1 MKVSIVI
8 ALLCLVG
15 LSVSFPAESSGSFP
29 ERRNLRR
36 KNAVT
41 AAQPFRN
48 RQSEPLQPEYLSAK
62 PKQTS
67 EYTPLGPDAQDRES
81 SPQQNFARP
90 GFQQKRKPIS
100 PIRPV
105 AEKYVAEASNAYD
118 NNGYD
123 AGTYDDGHLKFEQGV
138 QNNAASYNSDQGVK
152 DGRVQFSIA
161 GQQGPN
167 SYRFGY
173 DTGKGADRTFRIEE
187 RDNSGVIHGRY
198 GYYDPSG
205 KFRVVNYK
213 AHPESGFAI
222 V

>member
-1 MKVSIVI
+1 MFFNTNLQI

-118 NNGYD
+118 NSGYD

-138 QNNAASYNSDQGVK
+138 QNNAASYNSDQVCYLLAT
-152 DGRVQFSIA
+152 SL
-161 GQQGPN
+161 
-167 SYRFGY
+167 
-173 DTGKGADRTFRIEE
+173 
-187 RDNSGVIHGRY
+187 
-198 GYYDPSG
+198 
-205 KFRVVNYK
+205 
-213 AHPESGFAI
+213 
-222 V
+222 